1 VGVLDLGVTRPYG
14 EPAQP
19 DVDIIISGGFIG
31 GVRAGLGHGFVGVL
45 DLGVTRP
52 YGLLFW

>member
-1 VGVLDLGVTRPYG
+1 MGILDLGLTRPYG

-31 GVRAGLGHGFVGVL
+31 GVGAGSQRLWMGNGE
-45 DLGVTRP
+45 
-52 YGLLFW
+52 